1 MSAVDA
7 ASGVKRGFL
16 MRVAFLAI
24 AGLSSIAAAKPA
36 EAATIVVFT
45 HPETLEQKM
54 VVVDRE
60 GPDRLFMCV
69 LPPGEAGCHRVAIR
83 RRG

>member
-1 MSAVDA
+1 
-7 ASGVKRGFL
+7 
-16 MRVAFLAI
+16 MRLALLRF
-24 AGLSSIAAAKPA
+24 AGLSGAALAAHPA

-45 HPETLEQKM
+45 HPETLRQKM
-54 VVVDRE
+54 VVFDRE
-60 GPDRLFMCV
+60 GPDRIFMCM

>member
-1 MSAVDA
+1 MRLALLALAGFSGAAVA
-7 ASGVKRGFL
+7 PR
-16 MRVAFLAI
+16 
-24 AGLSSIAAAKPA
+24 PA

-45 HPETLEQKM
+45 HPETLQQKM

-60 GPDRLFMCV
+60 GPDRLFMCM
-69 LPPGEAGCHRVAIR
+69 LPPGEAGCHQVPIR